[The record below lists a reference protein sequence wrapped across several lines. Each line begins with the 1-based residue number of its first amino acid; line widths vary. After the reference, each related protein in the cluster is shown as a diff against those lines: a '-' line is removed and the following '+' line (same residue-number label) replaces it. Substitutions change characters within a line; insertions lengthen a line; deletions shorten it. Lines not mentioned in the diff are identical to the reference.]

1 MSSTAPEVE
10 QTTEETATETEAA
23 AATEEVETEAPETGG
38 TAIYTDSGVEISL
51 PSSYMV
57 GDVEKDL
64 AILVEGLTAMS
75 EDPEDAED
83 IQALYE
89 KHKDDIMLWGYD
101 TNSPPTHQTSVLVM
115 KNEEFAGMSLALI
128 STFANAL
135 LGEEVDSMSQDRLTL
150 GDHDVIRFRTTSENA
165 GVATAQA
172 IYVFNAADKLWL
184 IGFFTNQEQFEER
197 LRPLMQ
203 PWRLHGCGCGV
214 NCQMLKPRDPGIV
227 AIIQAR
233 MGSSRLPGKVLK
245 DIGGV
250 PMIRQV
256 VVRARRARTLGRVV
270 VATTTDPAMT
280 RWRLFAGSR
289 EFPFSAGILMTFST
303 GIIRQPGVLR

>member
-1 MSSTAPEVE
+1 MKKTAYILASMFLILATLACRLPFRSDNNIEETSVSSMAPEVE
-10 QTTEETATETEAA
+10 QTTEETAIETEAA
-23 AATEEVETEAPETGG
+23 ATTEEVETEAPETGG

-101 TNSPPTHQTSVLVM
+101 TNSPSTHQTSVLVM

-150 GDHDVIRFRTTSENA
+150 GDHDVVRFRTTSENA

-172 IYVFNAADKLWL
+172 IYVFNATDKLWL

-197 LRPLMQ
+197 LPAF
-203 PWRLHGCGCGV
+203 
-214 NCQMLKPRDPGIV
+214 DAAV
-227 AIIQAR
+227 A
-233 MGSSRLPGKVLK
+233 SFT
-245 DIGGV
+245 
-250 PMIRQV
+250 V
-256 VVRARRARTLGRVV
+256 VDV
-270 VATTTDPAMT
+270 
-280 RWRLFAGSR
+280 
-289 EFPFSAGILMTFST
+289 E
-303 GIIRQPGVLR
+303 